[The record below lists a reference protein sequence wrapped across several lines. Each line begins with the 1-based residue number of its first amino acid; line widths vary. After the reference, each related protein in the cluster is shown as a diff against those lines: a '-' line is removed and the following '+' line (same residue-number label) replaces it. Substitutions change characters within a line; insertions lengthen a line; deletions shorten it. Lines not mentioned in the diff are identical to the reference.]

1 MHTLQ
6 AQQNGEQE
14 DEYEETEKKLSEEL
28 KMGEQ
33 QAGVFRDEN
42 LTIRSIDHRLWT
54 IVTMVSRQYRQC
66 LYYKHPNNR
75 LNLLKELLII
85 LKIKLIRF
93 KKPFTKRNSITGIH
107 LSSLV

>member
-33 QAGVFRDEN
+33 QARVFRVKN
-42 LTIRSIDHRLWT
+42 LSIRPMIHKLW
-54 IVTMVSRQYRQC
+54 
-66 LYYKHPNNR
+66 
-75 LNLLKELLII
+75 
-85 LKIKLIRF
+85 
-93 KKPFTKRNSITGIH
+93 
-107 LSSLV
+107 